1 MDATAEIAFEVG
13 IFAWVVGN
21 VGDEGFRE
29 IVGIDI
35 EAELFDDVQPK
46 DLQFEIVVRE
56 ADFPE
61 FRIEFVF
68 EELFAAFQLGPD
80 GAADAFAEPAAID
93 AVAIFREFHGGSFG

>member
-1 MDATAEIAFEVG
+1 MDATAEIAFEVSV
-13 IFAWVVGN
+13 FAWIIGN
-21 VGDEGFRE
+21 CGDEGFRE
-29 IVGIDI
+29 IVCVEIKS
-35 EAELFDDVQPK
+35 EFFDDIQPK

-68 EELFAAFQLGPD
+68 EELFAAFQRGPD

>member
-1 MDATAEIAFEVG
+1 MDAAAEIAFEVSV
-13 IFAWVVGN
+13 FAWIVRDC
-21 VGDEGFRE
+21 GDEGFRE
-29 IVGIDI
+29 IVGVEIKS
-35 EAELFDDVQPK
+35 EFFDDIQPK

-68 EELFAAFQLGPD
+68 EELFAAFQRGAD